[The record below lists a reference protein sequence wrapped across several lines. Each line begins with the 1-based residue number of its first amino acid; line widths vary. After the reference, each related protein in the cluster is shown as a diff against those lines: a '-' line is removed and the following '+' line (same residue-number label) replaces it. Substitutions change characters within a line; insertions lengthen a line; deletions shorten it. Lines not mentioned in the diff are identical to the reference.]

1 MKTPQEIL
9 DRIELCEEII
19 QNHVKVKA
27 ALPLNDVR
35 RNLIRSEDADALGV
49 ILNLTWVLTGN
60 SFGTIN
66 RREIRRCNS
75 EK

>member
-9 DRIELCEEII
+9 DRIELCESII
-19 QNHVKVKA
+19 QGNVELKA
-27 ALPLNDVR
+27 ALPLNDIR
-35 RNLIRSEDADALGV
+35 RNIIRSEDADALAV

-66 RREIRRCNS
+66 KKEIRQCNS
-75 EK
+75 PK